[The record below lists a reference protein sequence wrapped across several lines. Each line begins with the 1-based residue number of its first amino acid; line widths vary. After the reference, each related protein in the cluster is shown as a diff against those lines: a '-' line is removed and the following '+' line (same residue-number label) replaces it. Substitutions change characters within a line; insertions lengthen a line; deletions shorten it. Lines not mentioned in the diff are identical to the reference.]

1 MAAQSLLLIL
11 ASYLLGSVPSAY
23 IAGRLFGGLDLRQ
36 YGSRSVSGS
45 NVGVHISPW
54 AFFLVGGVD
63 IAKAALPAW
72 VGLQRGLGL
81 PSTVLVGLAAIIG
94 HNWSLYLRFAGG
106 RGISAS
112 IGVLLIIAP
121 WGALLILASLVA
133 GKVFKNVPLWNGL
146 GMMSLPLA
154 AWVLGES
161 QTTVLACLALTTL
174 AMIKRLEA
182 NRQPGP
188 QGMSRQK
195 LLFNRLLL
203 DRDIQDRQA
212 WVSREPQRR

>member
-1 MAAQSLLLIL
+1 MVVQSLLLIM
-11 ASYLLGSVPSAY
+11 AAYLLGSVPSAY
-23 IAGRLFGGLDLRQ
+23 IAGRLLRGVDLRQ

-45 NVGVHISPW
+45 NVGAHIAPW

-72 VGLQRGLGL
+72 VGLQWGLGL
-81 PSTVLVGLAAIIG
+81 PSIALVGLAAIVG
-94 HNWSLYLRFAGG
+94 HNWSLYLGFAGG

-112 IGVLLIIAP
+112 IGMLLIIAP
-121 WGALLILASLVA
+121 WGALLILASLVV
-133 GKVFKNVPLWNGL
+133 GKVFRNVPLWNGL

-174 AMIKRLEA
+174 AMLKRVEA

-188 QGMSRQK
+188 PGMNRRR
-195 LLFNRLLL
+195 LLLNRLLL

-212 WVSREPQRR
+212 WIKREP